1 LGRGVG
7 RSARRV
13 FSQRLN
19 ADRDCPVFL
28 VVRNVNRWDD
38 AVATERYALAVSLC
52 RCVAVSLWRDE
63 DRSEL
68 HAELEAQLEAIVELP
83 VEIELEL

>member
-1 LGRGVG
+1 MS

-19 ADRDCPVFL
+19 ADRDCPMFL
-28 VVRNVNRWDD
+28 VVRIVSR
-38 AVATERYALAVSLC
+38 ALCVG
-52 RCVAVSLWRDE
+52 CVAVSLWRDD